1 MKALIAALLISA
13 AMHTAAGDA
22 QSRQDQLDAK
32 CEAARQKVIA
42 PARAKY
48 IDECVR
54 DKMKESREDCERF
67 YRDYGERS
75 GRRPAL
81 YYDLPDCVAAYEFR
95 ERSHNAQ

>member
-1 MKALIAALLISA
+1 MKTLIAALLIGA
-13 AMHTAAGDA
+13 ALHTAAGDA

-32 CEAARQKVIA
+32 CEAARQRVIA
-42 PARAKY
+42 PQRAKV

-54 DKMKESREDCERF
+54 DKMKETRGDCERF

-81 YYDLPDCVAAYEFR
+81 YYDLSECVAAYEYR